1 MSVEH
6 TNRDSFDIRFQRLI
20 EPGVIRIFD
29 FHIMTESKKG
39 KGKGVKKAIRVV
51 SMRDDEFILDKCD
64 YEEQLKP

>member
-1 MSVEH
+1 
-6 TNRDSFDIRFQRLI
+6 
-20 EPGVIRIFD
+20 
-29 FHIMTESKKG
+29 MTESKKG